1 MDKLIAVIKL
11 VAKTGLF
18 FANVDGEYDTKERE
32 FIENFIANIEE
43 VGSIEDELKDDVKDT
58 LNHTYTLDDIVS
70 DTKAL
75 IDGFNDEESDAI
87 LKTLNAFVTNV
98 IKADGKVV
106 DEEATTYNEWR
117 AQLGII

>member
-18 FANVDGEYDTKERE
+18 FANVDGKYDAKERE

-43 VGSIEDELKDDVKDT
+43 VGSIEDELKYDVKDT

>member
-43 VGSIEDELKDDVKDT
+43 VGSIEDELKYDVKDT